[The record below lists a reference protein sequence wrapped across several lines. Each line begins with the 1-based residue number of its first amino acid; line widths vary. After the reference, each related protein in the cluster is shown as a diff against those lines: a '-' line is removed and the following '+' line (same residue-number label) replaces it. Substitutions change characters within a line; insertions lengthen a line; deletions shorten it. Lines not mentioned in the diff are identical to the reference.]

1 MSHILFE
8 VTFKTFKNIFFK
20 LSLKFS
26 LNIGSIFLTFEV
38 LDLLKEF
45 TFRIRR
51 KTAIISISHS
61 FHMASLGP

>member
-8 VTFKTFKNIFFK
+8 VTLNTFKNIFFK
-20 LSLKFS
+20 LSLKLS

-38 LDLLKEF
+38 LNLLEEF

-51 KTAIISISHS
+51 KTTLISISHS
-61 FHMASLGP
+61 FHMAFLRP